1 MDRGTSLVKSSS
13 TESYDNGKIEKMLT
27 DEI

>member
-13 TESYDNGKIEKMLT
+13 AESYNIGKIEKMLT